1 MTLHHPDPMGVAIAD
16 YWKER
21 RAARLRV
28 FSPDFDE
35 DEIPVSTLFR
45 TWEEMP
51 PLEQQALSLVT
62 GKVLDVGAGAGCHSL
77 VLQARGVEVHAIDLS
92 ELGVQTMRERG
103 VREARVQNFW
113 QVTERYDTV
122 LMLMNGIGIVGR
134 IAALP
139 TFFQHLDQ
147 LLTPAG
153 QVLLDSSDLRYLYED
168 EDGTFDWD
176 ETDGYY
182 GELTYSMQYRN
193 VKGASFPWLYL
204 DFPTLE
210 RIARAHGFCAEL
222 LAEGEHY
229 DYLARLRR
237 VAE

>member
-1 MTLHHPDPMGVAIAD
+1 MASDKYILQEGVSPRLEREWLDLPKKIYRGNRNWVCPLDSDIRAVFDPRRNELFADGEAIRWVA
-16 YWKER
+16 R
-21 RAARLRV
+21 NAA
-28 FSPDFDE
+28 
-35 DEIPVSTLFR
+35 
-45 TWEEMP
+45 
-51 PLEQQALSLVT
+51 
-62 GKVLDVGAGAGCHSL
+62 G
-77 VLQARGVEVHAIDLS
+77 EV
-92 ELGVQTMRERG
+92 
-103 VREARVQNFW
+103 
-113 QVTERYDTV
+113 
-122 LMLMNGIGIVGR
+122 VGR

-168 EDGTFDWD
+168 EDGTFEWD